1 MGVRCLISGTES
13 KGLTGV
19 KGVEN
24 LANRFDPMETVCPG
38 KSQLDS
44 LEVSSVET

>member
-1 MGVRCLISGTES
+1 MVVRCLISGTGS
-13 KGLTGV
+13 KGLIGA
-19 KGVEN
+19 KGVEK

-38 KSQLDS
+38 KSQSDS